1 MEHRQRN
8 EMCLYLLNVHND
20 ICVSFLS
27 LRNHSWLMLWALSH
41 FLSCVFDVMMFT
53 VPFSLIEIRTNTQMH
68 TTSHHFLKSLNL
80 KIGGQQLEMDRF
92 CLVWLCT
99 HEPPHT
105 ALFELSRRVYYINK
119 DQMMQVRERACIWVW
134 PRLYPTPTGVTH
146 GRSLKGCFTQNEKW
160 HPLITHYY
168 NSSIKP

>member
-1 MEHRQRN
+1 MPLFIEH
-8 EMCLYLLNVHND
+8 VHND

-27 LRNHSWLMLWALSH
+27 LCNRSWLMLWALSH
-41 FLSCVFDVMMFT
+41 FLSCVFDVMTFT

-80 KIGGQQLEMDRF
+80 VSSWKDRWSAVGNGSFLPGLTLHTWAASHRALWAQLEG
-92 CLVWLCT
+92 L
-99 HEPPHT
+99 
-105 ALFELSRRVYYINK
+105 AYYINK

-146 GRSLKGCFTQNEKW
+146 GRSLKGYFTQNEKW